1 MPPPAHALT
10 ELAAW
15 WKNLARLL
23 APLEEIFAQPRAPL
37 ETLLDVHVAAAE
49 ALAGDQNGDC
59 LLWARDDGEAAF
71 QLIAGLRLAAEN
83 LDPIESD
90 SWPALFRHLA
100 MKTPVRTAFGRHP
113 RLAILG
119 PLEARLQRFDRI
131 VLGGLNEG
139 SWPQSTGADPWF
151 SRPMRATLGL
161 EQPERSIGL
170 SAHDFAMLAAGPDV
184 LLTRALKAD
193 GAPTIAS
200 RWLQRLEQL
209 THGLGLEDELAPSC
223 DYAGLAARMMDVPQ
237 GPRLPRPAPT
247 PPVEDRPR
255 RLSVTEIETWL
266 RDPYAIYAK
275 HVLGLRPLE
284 ALDEPIGP
292 MERGTAL
299 HKALELFIAKHKDG
313 LPDDAEQQLT
323 AIADQVFSEA
333 GIPKAALALW
343 RPRFA
348 GAARGFVDFE
358 RSRRDSIA
366 TSHLEIKGKLSI
378 GDFTL
383 TGVADRIDILKD
395 GTCAIL
401 DYKTGALPSSKQV
414 TQLLSP
420 QLPLEAAMLAQG
432 GFPGIGKRIAEDLI
446 YLSLASEKQAR
457 TPRSMKD
464 AVALAEEAVA
474 QLARRIAW
482 FEDKTTAY
490 RPRVRPYRAD
500 IAGDYDHLA
509 RVREW
514 SPSGWAEEE

>member
-1 MPPPAHALT
+1 
-10 ELAAW
+10 
-15 WKNLARLL
+15 
-23 APLEEIFAQPRAPL
+23 
-37 ETLLDVHVAAAE
+37 
-49 ALAGDQNGDC
+49 
-59 LLWARDDGEAAF
+59 
-71 QLIAGLRLAAEN
+71 
-83 LDPIESD
+83 
-90 SWPALFRHLA
+90 
-100 MKTPVRTAFGRHP
+100 
-113 RLAILG
+113 
-119 PLEARLQRFDRI
+119 
-131 VLGGLNEG
+131 
-139 SWPQSTGADPWF
+139 
-151 SRPMRATLGL
+151 MRATLGL

-193 GAPTIAS
+193 GAPTIPS

-209 THGLGLEDELAPSC
+209 THGLGLEDLLTPRC
-223 DYAGLAARMMDVPQ
+223 DYARLAARMMDVPQ
-237 GPRLPRPAPT
+237 APRLARPAPT

-275 HVLGLRPLE
+275 HVLGLRPLD

-292 MERGTAL
+292 LERGTAL
-299 HKALELFIAKHKDG
+299 HRALELFIAKYKDG
-313 LPDDAEQQLT
+313 LPGDAEQQLT

-366 TSHLEIKGKLSI
+366 ASHLEIKGKLSI

-395 GTCAIL
+395 GKCAIL
-401 DYKTGALPSSKQV
+401 DYKTGALPSTKQV

-482 FEDKTTAY
+482 FQEEATAY

-514 SPSGWAEEE
+514 SPSGWEE